1 MSQSVIKVPKESLES
16 FVERL
21 KSLSNLAVETTKSNY
36 ELLRGRY
43 ETATIIVYTSGKVV
57 LSNADILTPVVQTIL
72 PDILTEK
79 EEAFDIIIGSD
90 EAGKGEWLG
99 PIVVAAVALTRQ
111 AMVQLRANGVM
122 DSKELSVEKMRA
134 LAREINQLSINAKT
148 VPISPKRF
156 NELISTFK
164 QESVRKNLNYL
175 LAWAHKTAINSVITS
190 EMVRRHRVM
199 IAIDEF
205 DRLRMEVEIKKI
217 KEYPML
223 TIIQEPRA
231 EEITSVAAAGIL
243 ARITREDWL
252 DRQMR
257 RLGVD
262 LRRLTQREVVRKPWL
277 NEVAKITFLKDRGDV
292 ASKEIE

>member
-1 MSQSVIKVPKESLES
+1 MSQSIIKVPKESLES

-43 ETATIIVYTSGKVV
+43 ETATIVVYTSGKVV
-57 LSNADILTPVVQTIL
+57 LSNADILTPIIQTIL

-79 EEAFDIIIGSD
+79 EEAFGIIIGSD

-99 PIVVAAVALTRQ
+99 PIVVAAVALTRK
-111 AMVQLRANGVM
+111 AMVQLRASGVM

-134 LAREINQLSINAKT
+134 LAREISQLSINTKT
-148 VPISPKRF
+148 VIISPERF
-156 NELISTFK
+156 NELISTLK
-164 QESVRKNLNYL
+164 QELGRKNLNYL

-190 EMVRRHRVM
+190 EMVRKHRVM
-199 IAIDEF
+199 VAIDEF
-205 DRLRMEVEIKKI
+205 DRLRMQAQIRKI
-217 KEYPML
+217 KEFPML

-243 ARITREDWL
+243 ARIAREDWL
-252 DRQMR
+252 DRQTR

-262 LRRLTQREVVRKPWL
+262 LRRFTQSEIVEKPWL
-277 NEVAKITFLKDRGDV
+277 NEVAKITFLKDEEMSRRR
-292 ASKEIE
+292 K